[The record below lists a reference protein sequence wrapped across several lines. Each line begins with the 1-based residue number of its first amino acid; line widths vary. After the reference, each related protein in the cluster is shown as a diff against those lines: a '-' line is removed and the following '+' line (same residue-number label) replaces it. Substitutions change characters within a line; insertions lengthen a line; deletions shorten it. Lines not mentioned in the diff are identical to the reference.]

1 MQIPVKFRKVLNPPP
16 DPSVPNAFYLVFG
29 GESGLVEAYITDT
42 EGVPYLYG
50 NTAAVLAII
59 AAAMANT
66 TPGLLSSEEID
77 LNEGTAA
84 KQVQYTVP
92 ANRRAIV
99 TRIDIDKLSAA
110 PTIAEF
116 TVGWN
121 AGATDC
127 LDPFLLSDLITDAAK
142 FGSILVQPTSW
153 LVGTAGQSLGL
164 AVSTPEG
171 SALTARAN
179 VFGYLTDAN
188 GVPVANIL

>member
-1 MQIPVKFRKVLNPPP
+1 MQIPVKFYKVLNPPP
-16 DPSVPNAFYLVFG
+16 NPSEPNAFYLVYDAA
-29 GESGLVEAYITDT
+29 SGLVEAYITDT

-50 NTAAVLAII
+50 NTAAILAII

-66 TPGLLSSEEID
+66 TPGLLASTPVN
-77 LNEGTAA
+77 LNEGTTA
-84 KQVQYTVP
+84 KQVQFTVP
-92 ANRRAIV
+92 AARRAIV
-99 TRIDIDKLSAA
+99 TRIDIDNLSAA

-116 TVGWN
+116 TMGWN
-121 AGATDC
+121 AGATDT
-127 LDPFLLSDLITDAAK
+127 LDPFLLADLVTTATR

-171 SALTARAN
+171 AALTARLN
-179 VFGYLTDAN
+179 VFGYLTDTN